1 MSPDLYA
8 QVDDLHCPSGVLL
21 TREVIS
27 LSENTFQLVNNV
39 GVWFFFFFSLFA
51 FSFGCFEGFFLFVL
65 GWGFFFLIEKRVTL
79 SGWHTETGNSAFFP
93 PIHNTDLL
101 QVF

>member
-39 GVWFFFFFSLFA
+39 GVWFFFFFLCLLFLL
-51 FSFGCFEGFFLFVL
+51 GVLRVFFCLFWV
-65 GWGFFFLIEKRVTL
+65 GVFFFLIEKRVTL